1 MNDKWVGY
9 IVSVH
14 LKNNLGIYQGQI
26 TEATGTSLT
35 LIKAFHNGVPYT
47 KSEAILK

>member
-14 LKNNLGIYQGQI
+14 LKNNIGTYQGQI
-26 TEATGTSLT
+26 NEVTGSTLT
-35 LIKAFHNGVPYT
+35 LVKAFHNGVPHT
-47 KSEAILK
+47 EAEVILK

>member
-14 LKNNLGIYQGQI
+14 LKNNSGIYQGQI
-26 TEATGTSLT
+26 SEATDTSLT
-35 LIKAFHNGVPYT
+35 LIKAFLNGVPYAT
-47 KSEAILK
+47 REAVLK